1 MNARLPEAA
10 PEPTPGAA
18 SSPPSASASA
28 YQQQRTVWL
37 LFIPLALLG
46 GTRWVLQWMAD
57 RATGA
62 PALPLQP
69 FAGTQDPMAG
79 LASAGYA
86 VAALVLL
93 VGGLIWVGRRWG
105 GARVR
110 GLLLAGWVVLGV
122 AGSAGLVVRHLNVQG
137 LQPQPP
143 AAAEVL
149 GSRPKKPSVR
159 AAGGTLVVLRIAG
172 WPQVQQVLIDDL
184 AAAQWKP
191 GQALRLDWATGR
203 FSGRFVTGWQPVAPA
218 GGV

>member
-1 MNARLPEAA
+1 MPQRLEVRPAVA
-10 PEPTPGAA
+10 PTPAVV
-18 SSPPSASASA
+18 SRHPP
-28 YQQQRTVWL
+28 QRTVWL

-57 RATGA
+57 RAAGA

-79 LASAGYA
+79 LASVGYA
-86 VAALVLL
+86 VAALLLL
-93 VGGLIWVGRRWG
+93 VGGLMGVGRRWG
-105 GARVR
+105 GALVR
-110 GLLLAGWVVLGV
+110 RLLLAGWVVLGV
-122 AGSAGLVVRHLNVQG
+122 AGSAGLAVRHFNVQG

-149 GSRPKKPSVR
+149 GSRAQKPTER
-159 AAGGTLVVLRIAG
+159 GPGGTLVVLRIAG
-172 WPQVQQVLIDDL
+172 WPQVQQVLIDDP

-203 FSGRFVTGWQPVAPA
+203 FSGRFVTGWQPAAPGSGA
-218 GGV
+218 